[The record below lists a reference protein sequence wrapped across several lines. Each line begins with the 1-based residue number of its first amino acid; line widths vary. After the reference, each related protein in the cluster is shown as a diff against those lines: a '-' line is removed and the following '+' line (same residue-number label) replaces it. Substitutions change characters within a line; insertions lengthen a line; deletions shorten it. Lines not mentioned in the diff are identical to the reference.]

1 MKRMTKNLLKDLLKD
16 DNYNEGLAF
25 IATRVLKA
33 KTYESAMTQLEKDY
47 NKMINYAYDF
57 EDESEEWDD
66 YSGNV
71 ERIYTAIYCAI
82 EREYY

>member
-1 MKRMTKNLLKDLLKD
+1 MKRMTKNLLKELLKD

-25 IATRVLKA
+25 IATRVLKT
-33 KTYESAMTQLEKDY
+33 KTYDSAMTQLEKDY
-47 NKMINYAYDF
+47 DKMINYAYDF
-57 EDESEEWDD
+57 EDESDAWDD